1 MTVKDEIGNHDEYE
15 KLRFTEYLEWL
26 GRCAYAKFI
35 NDSESSMHEKL
46 ELMMKIVFQQFGLTI
61 KKVKEEIDDDNTSEE
76 SVDVKDAS
84 SDEDLKYGTLDSDRM
99 LY

>member
-26 GRCAYAKFI
+26 GRCAYAKFV

-46 ELMMKIVFQQFGLTI
+46 ELMMKIVF
-61 KKVKEEIDDDNTSEE
+61 
-76 SVDVKDAS
+76 
-84 SDEDLKYGTLDSDRM
+84 
-99 LY
+99 